1 MLFAGLGSTN
11 KSAISL
17 LSSSYL
23 TLATLF
29 SLPSFLFP
37 QSLWQISQELS
48 SLSSCSIWLQ
58 WILEHAFL
66 QGNDAADELAKRGML
81 LVFSAIPCSL
91 SLLFTRIHFS
101 LFSDWRRTVSS
112 KFFYTQV
119 CSISTEELVLC
130 RHARCVLFRLRCN
143 GNSLLLS
150 SYFSRIGRIQNRSC
164 SACGHPS

>member
-37 QSLWQISQELS
+37 QSLWQIWQELS
-48 SLSSCSIWLQ
+48 SLSSCSIRLQ

-91 SLLFTRIHFS
+91 SPFFTRIHFS

-119 CSISTEELVLC
+119 CSISTEELVLS

-150 SYFSRIGRIQNRSC
+150 SYFPRIGRIQNRSC